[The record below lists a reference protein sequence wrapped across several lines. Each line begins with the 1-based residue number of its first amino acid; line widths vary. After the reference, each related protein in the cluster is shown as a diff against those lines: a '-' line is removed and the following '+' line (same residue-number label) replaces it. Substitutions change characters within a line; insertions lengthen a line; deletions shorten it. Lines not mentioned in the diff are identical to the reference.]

1 MMDALQKQDKHASQ
15 THSMPDLE
23 QIQRIIDMTTDYSVH
38 IGCILGQVQFKSK
51 FLYFRFAVVEESA
64 IEFHEVIPTD

>member
-1 MMDALQKQDKHASQ
+1 
-15 THSMPDLE
+15 MPDLE